1 MTSNTEGRGMSDFVQ
16 RLRERKLVQ
25 WALAYV
31 AGAFALLQAV
41 DIVAQRFGWPESIE
55 RALIVALAVGFF
67 IALVVAWYHGE
78 KGAQRISGTEL
89 TILALLLAIGG
100 AILWRYAPA
109 DSDRSTA
116 ATSKVATAAGTRQ
129 PSAPIVEKSI
139 AVLPFENLSDDKS
152 NAYFAEGIQDEILT
166 RLSKIADLKV
176 ISRTSTAKYKSAPDN
191 LREIANQL
199 GVANILE
206 GSVQKSNDQVRIN
219 VQLINAM
226 TDAHLWADIY
236 DRKLTDIFVV
246 ESDVAKTIADTLQA
260 KLSGSEQH
268 ALSARPTENAEAY
281 QLYLKGR
288 FFWNKRTAA
297 DLRKS
302 IGFFDEA
309 IARDP
314 NYALA
319 YAALAQAELLLPGY
333 DGGAPNEWFPKA
345 ESAAKQALKL
355 DDGSSDAH
363 AALGMVKQLYQF
375 DSLGAIA
382 EFERAIQLNPND
394 ATAHHWLANH
404 SLSSLCQVD
413 REIAGMKRALELD
426 PLSLIINANLG
437 QAYIYARRFD
447 DAVAQMRKT
456 LEMDAAF
463 YSARYMLGMALELKE
478 QTAEADVEY
487 RRAVALTD
495 DLFAKALLGH
505 LCAITGHRDEAQ
517 AILQHLVQAQ
527 EQRYVHGYNFA
538 LVQLGLG
545 NRSEALDGLE
555 EAYRNHDG
563 FDMAPIRIDPFL
575 EPLHGDPRFEAL
587 AEKIVP
593 ARDFTPVGVAA
604 K

>member
-1 MTSNTEGRGMSDFVQ
+1 MADLLR

-25 WALAYV
+25 WALAYA
-31 AGAFALLQAV
+31 AGAFALLQGL
-41 DIVAQRFGWPESIE
+41 DIIAQQFGWADGVRRGIT
-55 RALIVALAVGFF
+55 
-67 IALVVAWYHGE
+67 IALVIGFFVTLVLAWYHGE
-78 KGAQRISGTEL
+78 RGAQRVSSVEL
-89 TILALLLAIGG
+89 GILTLLLAIGG
-100 AILWRYAPA
+100 AILWRF
-109 DSDRSTA
+109 
-116 ATSKVATAAGTRQ
+116 AAGGAEQSVPVASKTA
-129 PSAPIVEKSI
+129 SAGAREANASIAQKSI

-152 NAYFAEGIQDEILT
+152 NAFFAEGIQDEILT
-166 RLSKIADLKV
+166 RLSRIADLKV

-206 GSVQKSNDQVRIN
+206 GSVQKSNDQVRVN

-260 KLSGSEQH
+260 KLSGSEQR

-302 IGFFDEA
+302 IGFFDQA

-319 YAALAQAELLLPGY
+319 YAALAQADLLLPGY
-333 DGGAPNEWFPKA
+333 DGGPPNEWFPKA
-345 ESAAKQALKL
+345 ESAAKHALTL
-355 DDGSSDAH
+355 DDNSSDAH

-375 DSLGAIA
+375 DTHGAIE
-382 EFERAIQLNPND
+382 EFERAIRLNPND

-404 SLSSLCQVD
+404 SFSTLGQVD

-426 PLSLIINANLG
+426 PLSLIINSNLG
-437 QAYIYARRFD
+437 QAYVYARRFD
-447 DAVAQMRKT
+447 DAIAQLRKT
-456 LEMDAAF
+456 VEMDDAF
-463 YSARYMLGMALELKE
+463 YLAHYLLGESLELSG

-495 DLFAKALLGH
+495 DLLAKALLAH
-505 LCAITGHRDEAQ
+505 LCATTGRKGEAQ
-517 AILQHLVQAQ
+517 EILQQLRRAQ
-527 EQRYVHGYNFA
+527 EQRYVHGYDLA
-538 LVQLGLG
+538 LVELGLG
-545 NRSEALDGLE
+545 NRNEALNGLE
-555 EAYRNHDG
+555 EAYRNRDG
-563 FDMAPIRIDPFL
+563 FDMASIRIDPML
-575 EPLHGDPRFEAL
+575 EPLRGDPRFEAL

-593 ARDFTPVGVAA
+593 ARDFTPVRAA
-604 K
+604 EK

>member
-1 MTSNTEGRGMSDFVQ
+1 MSEILQ
-16 RLRERKLVQ
+16 RLKERKLVQ
-25 WALAYV
+25 WALAY
-31 AGAFALLQAV
+31 AAAAFALLQGI
-41 DIVAQRFGWPESIE
+41 DIVAQRFGWPESVE
-55 RALIVALAVGFF
+55 RLLIIVLAVGFF
-67 IALVVAWYHGE
+67 VTLVLAWYHGE
-78 KGAQRISGTEL
+78 HGAQRVSGTEL
-89 TILALLLAIGG
+89 MILALLLAIGG
-100 AILWRYAPA
+100 AILWRF
-109 DSDRSTA
+109 
-116 ATSKVATAAGTRQ
+116 AAGGAERPGPVASQTAHAGAREANASIAQ
-129 PSAPIVEKSI
+129 KSI

-166 RLSKIADLKV
+166 RLSRIADLKV

-206 GSVQKSNDQVRIN
+206 GSVQKSNDQVRVN

-260 KLSGSEQH
+260 KLSGSEQR

-302 IGFFDEA
+302 IEFFDQA

-333 DGGAPNEWFPKA
+333 DGGPPNEWFPRA
-345 ESAAKQALKL
+345 ESAAKHALTL
-355 DDGSSDAH
+355 DDNSSDAH

-375 DSLGAIA
+375 DTHGAIA

-404 SLSSLCQVD
+404 SFSALGQVD
-413 REIAGMKRALELD
+413 REIATMKRALELD
-426 PLSLIINANLG
+426 PLSLIINTNLG
-437 QAYIYARRFD
+437 QAYVYARRFD
-447 DAVAQMRKT
+447 DAIAQLQKT
-456 LEMDAAF
+456 VEMDGAF
-463 YSARYMLGMALELKE
+463 YPAHYLLGQALELDG
-478 QTAEADVEY
+478 QAAEADVEY

-505 LCAITGHRDEAQ
+505 LCAASGRKDEAGE
-517 AILQHLVQAQ
+517 ILQQLHHAQ
-527 EQRYVHGYNFA
+527 EHGYVHAYNFA
-538 LVQLGLG
+538 LVELGLG
-545 NRSEALDGLE
+545 NRNEALNGLE
-555 EAYRNHDG
+555 QAYHNHDG
-563 FDMAPIRIDPFL
+563 FDMAAIRIDPFL

-593 ARDFTPVGVAA
+593 ARDFTPVGTAA

>member
-1 MTSNTEGRGMSDFVQ
+1 MAELFQ

-25 WALAYV
+25 WALAYA
-31 AGAFALLQAV
+31 AGAFALLQGV

-89 TILALLLAIGG
+89 TILALLFAIGG

-109 DSDRSTA
+109 DADRPAA
-116 ATSKVATAAGTRQ
+116 ATSKGAAAGAR
-129 PSAPIVEKSI
+129 PSNASIVEKSI
-139 AVLPFENLSDDKS
+139 AVLPFENLSDDKA

-166 RLSKIADLKV
+166 RLSRIADLKV

-206 GSVQKSNDQVRIN
+206 GSVQKSNDQVRVN

-260 KLSGSEQH
+260 KLSGSEQR

-302 IGFFDEA
+302 IEFFDQA

-333 DGGAPNEWFPKA
+333 DGGPPNEWFPKA
-345 ESAAKQALKL
+345 ESAAKHALTL
-355 DDGSSDAH
+355 DDNSSDAH
-363 AALGMVKQLYQF
+363 TALAMVKQLYQF
-375 DSLGAIA
+375 DTLGAIA

-404 SLSSLCQVD
+404 SFSALGQVD
-413 REIAGMKRALELD
+413 REIAAVKRALELD
-426 PLSLIINANLG
+426 PLSLIINTNLG
-437 QAYIYARRFD
+437 QAYVYARRFD
-447 DAVAQMRKT
+447 DAIAQLHKT
-456 LEMDAAF
+456 VEMDAAF
-463 YSARYMLGMALELKE
+463 YSAHYLLGQALELNG
-478 QTAEADVEY
+478 QTGEADVEY

-495 DLFAKALLGH
+495 DLYAKALLGH
-505 LCAITGHRDEAQ
+505 LCALTGRRDEAQ
-517 AILQHLVQAQ
+517 AILQQLLHAQ
-527 EQRYVHGYNFA
+527 EQRYVHGYNRA

-555 EAYRNHDG
+555 QAYRNHDG
-563 FDMAPIRIDPFL
+563 FDLAPIRIEPFL